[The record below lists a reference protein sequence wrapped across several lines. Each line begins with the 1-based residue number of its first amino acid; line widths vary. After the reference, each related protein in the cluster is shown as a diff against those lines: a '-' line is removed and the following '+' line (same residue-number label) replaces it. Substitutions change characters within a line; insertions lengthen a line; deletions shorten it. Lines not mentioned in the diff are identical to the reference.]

1 MRKIAWS
8 AALLVALSAT
18 SAHAQACVNG
28 VKLSN
33 FTPCTFSG
41 LTFTSGSVSVS
52 AVTPSSLAP
61 TDFRVVF
68 VNSPGMAR
76 IRLEAWLGNGAYVHN
91 NTYPNPVGGTYQN
104 FNLLVGASNAT
115 NFSYRVKAALSFK
128 TAAGRQLDSI
138 AAQGLGTGSVFGD
151 MAYAY
156 VNCQTNTSTVCGAA
170 SATNTYGFA
179 ANTASGPGTVVGSLT
194 ATAAADGI
202 NGTRDPCS
210 AYAGNYTGWQGCASG
225 KPCTYLGHSYFGYD
239 RCDLDVIQSSSAGW
253 LGNPWTPSDGV
264 TDGTFFIDSDL
275 SATAG
280 VYYNAA
286 GNPVYLSAGAQ
297 TDGVYEVR
305 IFDGTYVAPP
315 VVGTVPEPAT
325 PLLAATGLALA
336 WLVRRRRA

>member
-1 MRKIAWS
+1 MRKVLCS
-8 AALLVALSAT
+8 TALLLTLAAP
-18 SAHAQACVNG
+18 AARAQACVSG
-28 VKLSN
+28 AKLSN

-41 LTFTSGSVSVS
+41 LTFTSGSFAVN

-68 VNSPGMAR
+68 VNTPGMAR
-76 IRLEAWLGNGAYVHN
+76 IRLEAWLGSGAYVHN
-91 NTYPNPVGGTYQN
+91 NTYPNPVAGTYPN
-104 FNLLVGASNAT
+104 NNLLVAGSNAT
-115 NFSYRVKAALSFK
+115 NFSYHVKAALSFK
-128 TAAGRQLDSI
+128 TATGRQLDSI

-156 VNCQTNTSTVCGAA
+156 VNCQTNTSTVCGRA
-170 SATNTYGFA
+170 SVTNTYGFA
-179 ANTASGPGTVVGSLT
+179 ANTANGPGTVVGSLT
-194 ATAAADGI
+194 AAAMADGV
-202 NGTRDPCS
+202 NGAHDPCS
-210 AYAGNYTGWQGCASG
+210 VYAGNYTAWQGCASG
-225 KPCTYLGHSYFGYD
+225 KPCTYLNASFSGLD

-253 LGNPWTPSDGV
+253 LGNPWTPNDGV

-280 VYYNAA
+280 MYLNAN

-297 TDGVYEVR
+297 TDGIYEVR

>member
-1 MRKIAWS
+1 MRKVLCS
-8 AALLVALSAT
+8 TALLLTLAAPA
-18 SAHAQACVNG
+18 AHAQACVSG
-28 VKLSN
+28 MKLSS

-41 LTFTSGSVSVS
+41 LTFTSGSFAVN

-61 TDFRVVF
+61 TDFRVVLI
-68 VNSPGMAR
+68 NTPGMAR
-76 IRLEAWLGNGAYVHN
+76 IRLEAWLGSGAYVHN
-91 NTYPNPVGGTYQN
+91 STYPNPAAGTFPNYD
-104 FNLLVGASNAT
+104 LLVGATNA
-115 NFSYRVKAALSFK
+115 NNYSYHVKASLSFT
-128 TAAGRQLDSI
+128 TAGGRQIDSV
-138 AAQGLGTGSVFGD
+138 AAQGFGTGSVFGD

-170 SATNTYGFA
+170 SASNTYGFA
-179 ANTASGPGTVVGSLT
+179 ANTGNGPGTVVGSLT
-194 ATAAADGI
+194 ASATADGI

-210 AYAGNYTGWQGCASG
+210 AYAGNYPGWQGCGSG
-225 KPCTYLGHSYFGYD
+225 QACTYLGYSYFGYD
-239 RCDLDVIQSSSAGW
+239 RCDLDIVAASSAGW
-253 LGNPWTPSDGV
+253 LGNPWTPNDGV

-275 SATAG
+275 AATAG

-297 TDGVYEVR
+297 TDGIYEVR
-305 IFDGTYVAPP
+305 IYDGTYVAPP